1 MEDYSASKHLSYD
14 SELEREY
21 AKVNRTTPTAN
32 INNAETVKSSKSRC
46 TSLFESERR
55 EAAATTITSSRL
67 YDETLTKFSQ
77 SVSITYRTPNPNLT
91 LYQLLGILTQL
102 YVYLDKDK
110 LLYLRH
116 FFPLKGSNS

>member
-55 EAAATTITSSRL
+55 EAAATTITSSRSRL

-91 LYQLLGILTQL
+91 LYQLLGILT
-102 YVYLDKDK
+102 
-110 LLYLRH
+110 
-116 FFPLKGSNS
+116 